1 VNLSTYREITNEDV
15 KEFRRLLNEENKN
28 LTPKKA
34 RESLIRSGVLD
45 SDGKPRWPTD
55 RKTGTRRRKSVSVAK

>member
-1 VNLSTYREITNEDV
+1 MNLSTYRGITNEDV
-15 KEFRRLLNEENKN
+15 KEFRRLLNEENKT

-45 SDGKPRWPTD
+45 SKGKPRWPTGQ
-55 RKTGTRRRKSVSVAK
+55 KQGTKRRKLAAAGK